1 MGKVLQIL
9 VFFIALCTL
18 FYINYTN
25 IFECHLRL
33 KNLVPPFFI
42 GGWIFKRCTLIFLLV
57 TGRSWK
63 GDWKLQ
69 LFEVWNRRRLVS
81 RIQQAGNLISII
93 TSINKN
99 KPRVVVGSL
108 ILVDYCTPKRFLEHC
123 FQYRSFECQ
132 ARSWHG
138 FQPSMLC
145 KLSNVMIYQ
154 CVCVCLWL
162 ELEWN
167 KKGPCNVVMK
177 SLCTCL
183 FGDMTF
189 MWHKI

>member
-1 MGKVLQIL
+1 MGKALQIL

-42 GGWIFKRCTLIFLLV
+42 GGWIFKRYTLIFLLV

-81 RIQQAGNLISII
+81 RNQQAGNLISI
-93 TSINKN
+93 TSINK
-99 KPRVVVGSL
+99 KQPRVVVGSL

-123 FQYRSFECQ
+123 FQYHLNVKQEVDMDFSL
-132 ARSWHG
+132 
-138 FQPSMLC
+138 SMLC

-154 CVCVCLWL
+154 CVC
-162 ELEWN
+162 
-167 KKGPCNVVMK
+167 
-177 SLCTCL
+177 L
-183 FGDMTF
+183 FITWTWMEEEGSV
-189 MWHKI
+189 